1 MVSTSDKPLERPLF
15 REDAESSFLL
25 LACQG
30 GAESALEHRQRR
42 LLPGLV
48 KAAWRRGVVT
58 FRVQADHALPTDLGS
73 LLEPLVFARAALYS
87 LGQVAAGTEVERV
100 LLAAER
106 FAGITATR
114 VHVWKRDPR
123 IQADPD
129 AIARVLAAAC
139 LPIPAPPGTTACPGD
154 VVLDCGIDAEDR
166 WWLGWHRAAGPST
179 CWPGGCYP
187 VALPEDKV
195 SRAWLKLDE
204 AITSFMIPLEPGQRA
219 CELGAAPGGAC
230 QRLLEAGLDVIG
242 VDPAEIKPAVVAH
255 PRFTQW
261 RMRARDVKLRLFRGF
276 DWLVADMNIDPVS
289 TMAALE
295 RAVSASRAR
304 PRGLIATLKL
314 PDWSR
319 ADDLDDW
326 LKRMVRWGYEPRAR
340 QLSTAGREV
349 CVVALRR

>member
-1 MVSTSDKPLERPLF
+1 MPLERPRF
-15 REDAESSFLL
+15 RDDAESSFLL

-30 GAESALEHRQRR
+30 GAEAALERRQRR
-42 LLPGLV
+42 LLPGLA

-58 FRVQADHALPTDLGS
+58 FRVPADHPLPADLGS
-73 LLEPLVFARAALYS
+73 LLEPLVFARAALHS
-87 LGQVAAGTEVERV
+87 RGQVAAGTEGERV

-106 FAGITATR
+106 FADVAATR

-123 IQADPD
+123 IEADP
-129 AIARVLAAAC
+129 AAVARALAVAC
-139 LPIPAPPGTTACPGD
+139 IPSPAPPGAIASPGE
-154 VVLDCGIDAEDR
+154 VVLDCGIDADDR
-166 WWLGWHRAAGPST
+166 WWLGWHRSTGPST

-204 AITSFMIPLEPGQRA
+204 AIASFMIPLEPGQRA

-230 QRLLEAGLDVIG
+230 QRLLEAGLDVVG
-242 VDPAEIKPAVVAH
+242 VDPAEVDPAVSAH

-261 RMRARDVKLRLFRGF
+261 RMRARDVKLRLLRGF

-326 LKRMVRWGYEPRAR
+326 LERMVRWGYEPRAR
-340 QLSTAGREV
+340 QLSTGGREV